1 MLNSSATLAWIC
13 SDETTELIRRPVG
26 TELLQQR
33 RFVGLSGR
41 GVAQF

>member
-13 SDETTELIRRPVG
+13 SDETTELIRRVG

>member
-1 MLNSSATLAWIC
+1 MAVKSPGRRNHQP
-13 SDETTELIRRPVG
+13 IRRPVG

-41 GVAQF
+41 GAAQL